1 MREPIEGATHDRPE
15 LPPAM
20 PMRFKDIVGFA
31 AGAAIAHRL
40 RAGLTALGIGIGV
53 AAVVLLT
60 SIGEGLHQF
69 VLSEFTQFGT
79 NLIAVTPGK
88 TETFGAPMGGAF
100 GTVRPLSLDDA
111 EALRRVSGVQATIPM
126 VQGNASVKGGGR
138 QRRTSVYGVG
148 SNFPDVFSF
157 RVGAGE
163 FLPPDDP
170 QAPRALA
177 VLGSTLRNELFRS
190 ENPLGA
196 RIRIGGDRYR
206 VVGIMESKGNMLG
219 IDLDDAVYIPAARS
233 LALFNR
239 DSLFEIDVLYDEA
252 ASIDEVKA
260 GIHRL
265 MMARHGGEDFT
276 ITSQEQMLDVLGS
289 ILDVVTFAVG
299 ALGGISLLVGG
310 VGIFTIMTIAV
321 RERTSEIGLL
331 GAVGA
336 QRKQIQWLFLG
347 ESVLLAGLGGLG
359 GLLIGGGGLQ
369 LLGLVM
375 PALPVSL
382 SLPYVLFAEGVAILI
397 GLMAGV
403 LPAIQASGLDPLEAL
418 RDE

>member
-1 MREPIEGATHDRPE
+1 
-15 LPPAM
+15 
-20 PMRFKDIVGFA
+20 MRFRDIVSFA
-31 AGAAIAHRL
+31 TGAAIAHRL
-40 RAGLTALGIGIGV
+40 RAGLTALGISIGI

-69 VLSEFTQFGT
+69 VLTEFTQFGT
-79 NLIAVTPGK
+79 NLISVTPGK
-88 TETFGAPMGGAF
+88 ATTFGGPMGGAF
-100 GTVRPLSLDDA
+100 GTVRPLSIDDA
-111 EALRRVSGVQATIPM
+111 EALTRVTGIQSTVPL
-126 VQGNASVKGGGR
+126 VQGNALVKGGGR

-148 SNFPDVFSF
+148 WHFPDVFSF
-157 RVGAGE
+157 RVASGE

-170 QAPRALA
+170 RAPRALA
-177 VLGSTLRNELFRS
+177 VLGSTLRDELFGLT
-190 ENPLGA
+190 NPLGA

-206 VVGIMESKGNMLG
+206 VTGIMESKGNMLG

-233 LALFNR
+233 LTLFNR
-239 DSLFEIDVLYDEA
+239 ESLLEIDVLYDEA
-252 ASIDEVKA
+252 TSVDEVEA

-265 MMARHGGEDFT
+265 MVARHGGEDFT
-276 ITSQEQMLDVLGS
+276 ITTQQQMLDVLGS
-289 ILDVVTFAVG
+289 ILNVVTFAVG

-321 RERTSEIGLL
+321 RERMFEIGLL

-347 ESVLLAGLGGLG
+347 ESVVLAGLGGLG
-359 GLLIGGGGLQ
+359 GLVIGGGGLE
-369 LLGLVM
+369 LLGLLM

-382 SLPYVLFAEGVAILI
+382 SPQYVLFAEGIAILI
-397 GLMAGV
+397 GLVAGV
-403 LPAIQASGLDPLEAL
+403 LPAINAARLDPLEAL

>member
-1 MREPIEGATHDRPE
+1 MHEQTEIASHRRSGM
-15 LPPAM
+15 PAVGS
-20 PMRFKDIVGFA
+20 MRFRDIVDFA
-31 AGAAIAHRL
+31 VGAAIAHRL

-69 VLSEFTQFGT
+69 VLTEFTQFGT
-79 NLIAVTPGK
+79 NLISVTPGR

-111 EALRRVSGVQATIPM
+111 EALTRVSGVQATVPL
-126 VQGNASVKGGGR
+126 VQGNAAVEGGGR
-138 QRRTSVYGVG
+138 QRRTTIYGVG

-157 RVGAGE
+157 GVASGK

-170 QAPRALA
+170 RAPRALA
-177 VLGSTLRNELFRS
+177 VLGSTLRDELFGLG
-190 ENPLGA
+190 NALGA

-206 VVGIMESKGNMLG
+206 VIGIMESKGNMLG
-219 IDLDDAVYIPAARS
+219 VDLDDTVYIPAARS

-239 DSLFEIDVLYDEA
+239 ESLFEIDVLYDEA
-252 ASIDEVKA
+252 ASVDEVRA
-260 GIHRL
+260 GIYRL
-265 MMARHGGEDFT
+265 MVARHGGEDFT
-276 ITSQEQMLDVLGS
+276 ITTQQQMLEVLGS
-289 ILDVVTFAVG
+289 ILNVVTFAVG

-321 RERTSEIGLL
+321 RERMSEIGLL

-347 ESVLLAGLGGLG
+347 ESVVLAGLGGLV
-359 GLLIGGGGLQ
+359 GLVIGGGGLQ
-369 LLGLVM
+369 LLGLLM

-382 SLPYVLFAEGVAILI
+382 SLQYVLFAEGIAILI
-397 GLMAGV
+397 GLVAGV
-403 LPAIQASGLDPLEAL
+403 LPAINAARLDPLEAL
-418 RDE
+418 RAE